1 MRIRKPRPPRWRAR
15 FLQALAETGN
25 VRLASDKAKV
35 NNASVYRK
43 RQKDPEFAA
52 DMDAARAQ
60 AKTRLANEDRPTPSG
75 ARWDRDGSA
84 LIITQGANGVPRRVQ
99 RAGQNGWTRD
109 EEKRFLD
116 TLATTCN
123 VTMACAAA
131 GHNRPSA
138 YTRRNKWPL
147 FAKEWAEALKIGLQ
161 NMEVRLLYDA
171 IDQTDNYYIGVPREI
186 RPGRFD
192 EAIRILSF
200 YEKYRGHQRVAW
212 NRAPVDVEA
221 VKESIIRGAE
231 ALGAAE
237 ARRKAKKP
245 LWE

>member
-1 MRIRKPRPPRWRAR
+1 MRTRKPRPPRWRAR
-15 FLQALAETGN
+15 FLSALAETGN

-43 RQKDPEFAA
+43 RQKDAEFAT

-60 AKTRLANEDRPTPSG
+60 ANTRLANEDRPTPSG
-75 ARWDRDGSA
+75 ARWDREGSA

-99 RAGQNGWTRD
+99 RAAPNGWTRA

-123 VTMACAAA
+123 VTMACEAA

-138 YTRRNKWPL
+138 YTRRNKWTP
-147 FAKEWAEALKIGLQ
+147 FAREWAEALKIGLQ

-186 RPGRFD
+186 PPGRFD
-192 EAIRILSF
+192 DAIQLLSF

-221 VKESIIRGAE
+221 VKESIIRKAE
-231 ALGAAE
+231 AMEAAE

>member
-1 MRIRKPRPPRWRAR
+1 MRTRISRPPRWQAR
-15 FLQALAETGN
+15 FLKALAETGN

-43 RQKDPEFAA
+43 RQRDPEFAA
-52 DMDAARAQ
+52 DMEAARAQ
-60 AKTRLANEDRPTPSG
+60 ANTRLANEDRPTPSG
-75 ARWDRDGSA
+75 ARWDSDGSA
-84 LIITQGANGVPRRVQ
+84 LIITQSANGVPRRTQ
-99 RAGQNGWTRD
+99 RAGPNGWTRA

-138 YTRRNKWPL
+138 YTRRNKWTP

-161 NMEVRLLYDA
+161 AMEVRLLYDA

-192 EAIRILSF
+192 EAIRLLSF
-200 YEKYRGHQRVAW
+200 YEKRRGHQRVAW

-221 VKESIIRGAE
+221 VKESIIRKAE

>member
-1 MRIRKPRPPRWRAR
+1 MRTRKPRPPRWRAR
-15 FLQALAETGN
+15 FLSALAETGN

-43 RQKDPEFAA
+43 RQKDAEFAA

-60 AKTRLANEDRPTPSG
+60 ANTRLASEDRPTPSG

-84 LIITQGANGVPRRVQ
+84 LIITQSANGAPHRVRR
-99 RAGQNGWTRD
+99 AAPNGWTRA

-138 YTRRNKWPL
+138 YIRRNKWTP

-186 RPGRFD
+186 PPGRFD
-192 EAIRILSF
+192 EAIQLLSF
-200 YEKYRGHQRVAW
+200 YEKRRGHQRVAW

-231 ALGAAE
+231 ALGAE
-237 ARRKAKKP
+237 KARRRAKKP